1 MEEFCAGFLQ
11 VFQGITSAYRQIG
24 FGFGLALIVAAVVV
38 LAGCLGWLAGWLD
51 TRRWPKG

>member
-11 VFQGITSAYRQIG
+11 VFQGIPSAYRQIG